1 MNTHNVNTAASESSK
16 TWVENQYNQNLF
28 SSLFIRDDAG
38 NYAMASHSQIL
49 SEAAKVIELRY
60 PSGTAFTKNE
70 VVEEFFRA
78 KLAGSEREVFAVAF
92 LNNQNELIAYR
103 ELFLGTI
110 NTTCIYP
117 REVMRA
123 AMAFNAA
130 ALILAHNH
138 PSFYREA
145 SRHDIEVTRKI
156 VDVMNAVN
164 VRVLDHIIVAGN
176 TCVSMAS
183 RGQM

>member
-1 MNTHNVNTAASESSK
+1 
-16 TWVENQYNQNLF
+16 
-28 SSLFIRDDAG
+28 
-38 NYAMASHSQIL
+38 MASHSQIL
-49 SEAAKVIELRY
+49 SEAAKVIDLRY

-70 VVEEFFRA
+70 VAEEFFRA

-103 ELFLGTI
+103 ELFLGSI

-123 AMAFNAA
+123 AMTFNAA

-138 PSFYREA
+138 PSFYQEV
-145 SRHDIEVTRKI
+145 SRQDIEVTRKI
-156 VDVMNAVN
+156 VDVMNAVD

-183 RGQM
+183 RGLM